1 MTSPRERPPVGSQI
15 NGWRITEDD
24 LQGRVGWVF
33 IVCREERSV
42 SCGRRGAPTLPATHT
57 SYALKMWRGDQTDVS
72 KKVILQE
79 AARIRSANLPAILPE
94 VLETGEWNGRPYF
107 VMERLDDID
116 WPLPDK
122 TYRRVAI
129 EAFEALALLHGRQ
142 LLHCDITTRHLAL
155 KNGKVAL
162 LDLDNART
170 FEEALS
176 NRDSIGTDPY
186 IAPEVASR
194 GELSPQSDIYS
205 LAYVLRQHCPG
216 SLLDTLDPVFRIA
229 LDPDPSKRPRT
240 AADCAALLRTAHPP
254 HHKFK
259 AVVNTLTRIIILLI
273 TVYGLIYVTIF
284 ICRVVRLGL
293 RNGCTYT
300 TAQDRHRDANPAPAS
315 QLTSWLCSRRRY
327 AVGLTPTTFMPMAG
341 ASARTTDARA
351 TPATAFVVIRYHAH
365 NTTSLAL

>member
-1 MTSPRERPPVGSQI
+1 MTSPRERPPVGSLI

-94 VLETGEWNGRPYF
+94 VFEIGEWNGRPYF

-122 TYRRVAI
+122 TYRRIAI
-129 EAFEALALLHGRQ
+129 EAFEALALLQERQ
-142 LLHCDITTRHLAL
+142 LLHCDITTRHLVL
-155 KNGKVAL
+155 KNGKAAL

-170 FEEALS
+170 FKDAVS

-205 LAYVLRQHCPG
+205 LAYVLRQHCPE

-254 HHKFK
+254 HHRFK
-259 AVVNTLTRIIILLI
+259 AVVKWATIVVGAVFVFWI
-273 TVYGLIYVTIF
+273 TVNVALYFYRRAAVQQKYGAKIDAEIHLRSGLNLYRRGNLTNAVHHLRQAT
-284 ICRVVRLGL
+284 RLG
-293 RNGCTYT
+293 NE
-300 TAQDRHRDANPAPAS
+300 N
-315 QLTSWLCSRRRY
+315 
-327 AVGLTPTTFMPMAG
+327 
-341 ASARTTDARA
+341 ARTKLMELRLHS
-351 TPATAFVVIRYHAH
+351 R
-365 NTTSLAL
+365 

>member
-1 MTSPRERPPVGSQI
+1 MTSPRERPPVGSLI

-94 VLETGEWNGRPYF
+94 VFEIGEWNGRPYF

-122 TYRRVAI
+122 TYRRIAI
-129 EAFEALALLHGRQ
+129 EAFEALALLQERQ
-142 LLHCDITTRHLAL
+142 LLHCDITTRHLVL
-155 KNGKVAL
+155 KNGKAAL

-170 FEEALS
+170 FKDAVS

-205 LAYVLRQHCPG
+205 LAYVLRQHCPE

-259 AVVNTLTRIIILLI
+259 AVVKWLALVAIAYWVIMTS
-273 TVYGLIYVTIF
+273 IYLHQ
-284 ICRVVRLGL
+284 RRSAHAKWG
-293 RNGCTYT
+293 
-300 TAQDRHRDANPAPAS
+300 S
-315 QLTSWLCSRRRY
+315 QVSHNLLTS
-327 AVGLTPTTFMPMAG
+327 PTKTQWRSQPRQ
-341 ASARTTDARA
+341 SAKTTR
-351 TPATAFVVIRYHAH
+351 
-365 NTTSLAL
+365 